1 MGGSK
6 GQKNRETGA
15 VAPGLTPRPQEWL
28 AQIGIGVR
36 FQDFGP
42 LAKHARFS
50 RVPRPGLAIP
60 ADLFHGMVELNAV
73 TVRIEDLDSI
83 INAGMK
89 LGGNNF
95 GDFDVMVVEKFH
107 RIAELAVVSNL
118 QAERGTF
125 RMGAET
131 KHVP

>member
-1 MGGSK
+1 GFEAY
-6 GQKNRETGA
+6 GQSAKNAWFTR
-15 VAPGLTPRPQEWL
+15 LPR
-28 AQIGIGVR
+28 R
-36 FQDFGP
+36 
-42 LAKHARFS
+42 
-50 RVPRPGLAIP
+50 GLAIP

-89 LGGNNF
+89 LGGNYF
-95 GDFDVMVVEKFH
+95 GDFDIMVAEKFH

-131 KHVP
+131 EHVP